1 MTHAIPQRGTR
12 KRSEVEAVVAL
23 LPDMR
28 RQPNVLLCI
37 CASDHLLR
45 KGTLI
50 KGDALEASEP
60 PADVDTSKSSK

>member
-1 MTHAIPQRGTR
+1 M
-12 KRSEVEAVVAL
+12 AL